1 MMHKGYKIS
10 LVAAMSENRVIGRAN
25 DIPWRAKG
33 DFRFFKEATIGK
45 PLIMGRKTF
54 ESLKNGGTQPLPGR
68 PNIVVTT
75 RRDYQYDHP
84 DVSIHHSYD
93 DALNHAATLADEM
106 GVDEICIGGGAE
118 IYKLSLPTADIIH
131 LTEIHCTVEDGDT
144 FFPAFLKEEWQE
156 TRREH
161 CSAEEGDTAD
171 YSFVTWE
178 RRSA

>member
-1 MMHKGYKIS
+1 MMHKGFKIS
-10 LVAAMSENRVIGRAN
+10 LVAAMSENRVIGRGN

-54 ESLKNGGTQPLPGR
+54 ESLKNAGSQPLPGR
-68 PNIVVTT
+68 PNLVVTT
-75 RRDYQYDHP
+75 RRDYRFDHP

-93 DALNHAATLADEM
+93 EALDHAANLAAEM

-131 LTEIHCTVEDGDT
+131 LTEIHCTIEDGDT
-144 FFPAFLKEEWQE
+144 FFPDFPKNDWQE
-156 TRREH
+156 IRRDH
-161 CSAEEGDTAD
+161 RNAEDGDTAA